1 MRYLEIFEAKH
12 VTTDSP
18 EFKAWFA
25 GSKVVDEHGTP
36 LPVYHGSGRPDRVGT
51 QFRKNR
57 ATAGPMAYF
66 TDNPEM
72 ASNYAM
78 SKPDTSRTDD
88 DHKYQD
94 WFKVKVPG
102 YRSELSIDRVWYTL
116 TSEEQTKIS
125 ALAPRVT
132 KSDWSDNPEES
143 EQIVLGDENITRFK
157 PNAAG
162 IIHNGLG
169 AYQQHLKDA
178 RGNVLLALVDEWL
191 LSGAIFGEEDE
202 FVKVLKLA
210 GFTKYVRI
218 FDPNSTMPFVYKVYL
233 SIKNPLVSLNI
244 PQNVLDALSKA
255 AAKQRSKRMDYSMD
269 QWNKNTGDAKEWLRG
284 LLADIADS
292 GGKNSWTV
300 VPDWVTKTLQSL
312 GYDGIKDI
320 GGKNNQSYD
329 HSVWIPFYEDQV
341 KSAIYNRGYNP
352 NKKNIHESK

>member
-1 MRYLEIFEAKH
+1 MRYSEIFEAKH

-25 GSKVVDEHGTP
+25 GSKVVDDNGTP

-66 TDNPEM
+66 TDSPIL
-72 ASNYAM
+72 ASTYAM

-88 DHKYQD
+88 DDHRYQD
-94 WFKVKVPG
+94 WFKVKMPG
-102 YRSELSIDRVWYTL
+102 YRFELSIDQVWYTL
-116 TSEEQTKIS
+116 YDDEKAKIS

-132 KSDWSDNPEES
+132 KSEWSDNPEES
-143 EQIVLGDENITRFK
+143 EQIILGDENVT
-157 PNAAG
+157 
-162 IIHNGLG
+162 NGLG
-169 AYQQHLKDA
+169 AYQQHLRDS
-178 RGNVLLALVDEWL
+178 RGNVLLALVEEWL
-191 LSGAIFGEEDE
+191 NSGGVFGEEDE
-202 FVKVLKLA
+202 FIKVLKLA
-210 GFTKYVRI
+210 GFTQYVRI

-255 AAKQRSKRMDYSMD
+255 AAKQRSKRIDYSMD
-269 QWNKNTGDAKEWLRG
+269 QWNKNTGDAKEWLRD
-284 LLADIADS
+284 LLDDIADS

-320 GGKNNQSYD
+320 GGKNNKSYD
-329 HSVWIPFYEDQV
+329 HSVWIPFYETQV
-341 KSAIYNRGYNP
+341 KSAISNRGYNP